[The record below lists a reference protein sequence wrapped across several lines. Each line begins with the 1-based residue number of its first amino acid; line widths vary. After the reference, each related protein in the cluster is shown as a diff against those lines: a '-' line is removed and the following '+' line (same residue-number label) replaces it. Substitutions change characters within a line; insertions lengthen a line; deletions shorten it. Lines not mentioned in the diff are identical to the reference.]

1 MKHYGLILLL
11 FFLCTNIGRGAQN
24 NLTDENKGHYASNTI
39 SAESLPENYQLFKHQ
54 LIHLNKK
61 QNNPPIFNFRRGTD
75 FTMLY
80 VAGGL
85 LLATSTF
92 VLVNGYNNEDGYF
105 SQTNTGV
112 IIGGSIST
120 AVLITKF
127 FLDQ

>member
-1 MKHYGLILLL
+1 MKYYGLILLL

-24 NLTDENKGHYASNTI
+24 SLTDENKGHYAPNTI